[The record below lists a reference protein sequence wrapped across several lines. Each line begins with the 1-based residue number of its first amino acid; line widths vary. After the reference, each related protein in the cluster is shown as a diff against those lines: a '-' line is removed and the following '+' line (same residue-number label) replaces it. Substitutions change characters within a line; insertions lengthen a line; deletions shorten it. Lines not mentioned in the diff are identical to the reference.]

1 MMSKKNILSYFFL
14 FFSLQLH
21 AFYEDVVIVY
31 VVQQELHTGIVF
43 KISEVD
49 TTIWPEASEFEEF
62 NYIDVGWGD
71 FDFYQAPDNDPL
83 LALKAI
89 AVPTTSVLRVDAFK
103 ISPDSYYGNYKKL
116 RFCMSRSQFDKLC
129 RAISNSFDR
138 NASGKATVT
147 QTGFGLKFYEA
158 TGKYHAMNTCNTWV
172 ARMFR
177 EAGFDNRING
187 IIIARHLFS
196 SLSEF
201 KCD

>member
-1 MMSKKNILSYFFL
+1 MSRIKLLSFL
-14 FFSLQLH
+14 FLFLSLQLN
-21 AFYEDVVIVY
+21 ANYKDLVIVY

-49 TTIWPEASEFEEF
+49 TTIWPEAVDFKEF
-62 NYIDVGWGD
+62 NFIDVGWGNY
-71 FDFYQAPDNDPL
+71 DFYQAPDNDPL

-89 AVPTTSVLRVDAFK
+89 AVPTTSVLRVDAFR
-103 ISPDSYYGNYKKL
+103 IQPDAYYGNYKKL
-116 RFCMSRSQFDKLC
+116 RFCLSRRQFDKLC

-138 NASGKATVT
+138 DATGEATVT
-147 QTGFGLKFYEA
+147 QKAYGLKFYLA

-172 ARMFR
+172 AIMFR

-187 IIIARHLFS
+187 IIIARQLFS

-201 KCD
+201 QCD